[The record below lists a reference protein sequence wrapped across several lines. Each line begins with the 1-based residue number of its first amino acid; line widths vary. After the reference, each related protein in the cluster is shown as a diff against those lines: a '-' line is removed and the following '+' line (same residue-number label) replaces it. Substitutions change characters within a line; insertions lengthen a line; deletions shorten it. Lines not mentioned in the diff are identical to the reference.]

1 MTVEIDTPA
10 EPVKKPPRKP
20 RPSELR
26 AKAAK
31 AEAAKKAAKP
41 KAKKAVKRKP
51 TKKAGKSKAVKA
63 KAPARKLV
71 RTARLDLRCTPSER
85 ALAIGV
91 AKRKGVTVTDLVMDV
106 LKRYKVPKSK

>member
-51 TKKAGKSKAVKA
+51 TKKAAKAVKA

-106 LKRYKVPKSK
+106 LKRYKPAKSK